1 MCVLVLRIALC
12 LLLPFAAIFVLGAM
26 PGVNLAWDF
35 SNTSGFI
42 AGVLFL
48 VLFAY
53 TGRPLKQPR
62 NDGKF
67 FMVLHRDLGFVALIM
82 LLVHIGVM
90 LIDEPLVV
98 DQLLPGAPWPM
109 VAGNVA
115 TLCLL
120 LLLPLSLTA
129 VRRRIWKTHQRFKR
143 WHYAMSAGIVML
155 TAVHMIGI
163 GYYSGSNIK
172 VVFWLVL
179 TAIALALP
187 LIKSGKTQVGPG
199 GRQRH
204 TSYLATCLSL
214 GVLLAGLLLA
224 GGYSLLG
231 SVDLPQ

>member
-12 LLLPFAAIFVLGAM
+12 LLLPFAAIFLLGAM

-48 VLFAY
+48 LLFAY
-53 TGRPLKQPR
+53 TGQPLKQPR
-62 NDGKF
+62 HDGKF

-82 LLVHIGVM
+82 LLVHVIVM
-90 LIDEPLVV
+90 LIDEPLVI

-115 TLCLL
+115 TLSLL
-120 LLLPLSLTA
+120 LMLPMSLTA
-129 VRRRIWKTHQRFKR
+129 VRRRVWKTHQRFKR
-143 WHYAMSAGIVML
+143 WHYGLSAGIVVL

-163 GYYSGSNIK
+163 GYYSGSSTK
-172 VVFWLVL
+172 VVFWIVL

-187 LIKSGKTQVGPG
+187 LFKSGKAQVGPG
-199 GRQRH
+199 GRRRH
-204 TSYLATCLSL
+204 TSYLATSLSI
-214 GVLLAGLLLA
+214 GVLITGLLLA

-231 SVDLPQ
+231 YVDLPQ